1 MYSYLDCRHRKVKI
15 GSLRSTAKR
24 LKVGIP
30 QGSVLGSLLFN
41 IFSNDLFLVKL
52 SSEECNFA
60 DDNTIYSCGKDL
72 NEIVANLE
80 MDLSRLLKWF
90 AENGKIANP
99 KKFRLMFLGF
109 ITQRKLR
116 LDIEGSKVSATDCIK
131 LLVVEIDNKLKLDK
145 HVKTLCSKVN
155 LKINAF
161 SRLKTYISSEQA
173 SLICNAVILSNFNY
187 CPLIWLFCNKGAN
200 KEINCTHK
208 RVLRM
213 IYEDYECPF
222 EI

>member
-1 MYSYLDCRHRKVKI
+1 
-15 GSLRSTAKR
+15 
-24 LKVGIP
+24 
-30 QGSVLGSLLFN
+30 
-41 IFSNDLFLVKL
+41 
-52 SSEECNFA
+52 
-60 DDNTIYSCGKDL
+60 
-72 NEIVANLE
+72 
-80 MDLSRLLKWF
+80 MDPSRLLKWF
-90 AENGKIANP
+90 AENGKVANP
-99 KKFRLMFLGF
+99 KKFRLMFPGF

-116 LDIEGSKVSATDCIK
+116 LDIEESKVSATDCIK
-131 LLVVEIDNKLKLDK
+131 LLVVEIDNKLKLEK

-155 LKINAF
+155 MKINAF

-187 CPLIWLFCNKGAN
+187 CPLIWLFCDKGAN

-222 EI
+222 EILLTRTGSVCIHAKNLQKLMLEIYKSLNHLIPPLVWESHQRSM